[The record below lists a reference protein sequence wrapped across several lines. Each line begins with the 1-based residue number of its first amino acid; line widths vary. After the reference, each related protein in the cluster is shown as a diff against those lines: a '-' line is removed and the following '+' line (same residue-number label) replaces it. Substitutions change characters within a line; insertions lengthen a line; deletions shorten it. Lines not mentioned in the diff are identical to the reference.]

1 MMELPVD
8 LPAELVPLT
17 WVIGTWEGLGMV
29 EYKVGDELR
38 EHAFRQRVEF
48 RHNGGPFLEYHSQV
62 WLLGEPQG
70 PSETEGDDAEPAAV
84 PTLEETPLTS
94 ESGFWRLARSR
105 TDGDVGPGMLP
116 PSAAP
121 SVNNVDDVEA
131 LRNSDNGF
139 DLEVTLAHP
148 TGVSEVYYGMVRG
161 PRIDLAT
168 DGVLRTAGARDYR
181 SATRIY
187 GLVNNRM
194 FWAWDI
200 AALDQELATHASAQL
215 DRV

>member
-1 MMELPVD
+1 MMEIPVD
-8 LPAELVPLT
+8 LPPELVPLT
-17 WVIGTWEGLGMV
+17 WVIGTWEGNGMV
-29 EYKVGDELR
+29 ENIIDDQLR
-38 EHAFRQRVEF
+38 EHPFRQRIEF
-48 RHNGGPFLEYHSQV
+48 THSGQPYLEYRSQV
-62 WLLGEPQG
+62 WLLDDNGE
-70 PSETEGDDAEPAAV
+70 AADS
-84 PTLEETPLTS
+84 PLTS
-94 ESGFWRLARSR
+94 EAGFWRLARKR

-116 PSAAP
+116 PSASAEIT
-121 SVNNVDDVEA
+121 DAEGVEA

-168 DGVLRTAGARDYR
+168 DGVLRTAGAKEYR
-181 SATRIY
+181 SATRLY
-187 GLVNNRM
+187 GLVNGRM

-200 AALDQELATHASAQL
+200 AALGQELATHASAQL

>member
-1 MMELPVD
+1 MMEIPVD
-8 LPAELVPLT
+8 LPPELVPLT
-17 WVIGTWEGLGMV
+17 WVIGTWEGNGMV
-29 EYKVGDELR
+29 EYKVDDELR
-38 EHAFRQRVEF
+38 EHPFRQRVTF
-48 RHNGGPFLEYHSQV
+48 AHSGQPYLEYHSQV
-62 WLLGEPQG
+62 WLLG
-70 PSETEGDDAEPAAV
+70 DDDEIDEV
-84 PTLEETPLTS
+84 PLTS
-94 ESGFWRLARSR
+94 EAGFWRLARPR
-105 TDGDVGPGMLP
+105 TDADVGPGMLP
-116 PSAAP
+116 PASAREFTNAEQ
-121 SVNNVDDVEA
+121 VEA
-131 LRNSDNGF
+131 LRNDQDGF

-181 SATRIY
+181 AATRIY
-187 GLVNNRM
+187 GLVNGRM